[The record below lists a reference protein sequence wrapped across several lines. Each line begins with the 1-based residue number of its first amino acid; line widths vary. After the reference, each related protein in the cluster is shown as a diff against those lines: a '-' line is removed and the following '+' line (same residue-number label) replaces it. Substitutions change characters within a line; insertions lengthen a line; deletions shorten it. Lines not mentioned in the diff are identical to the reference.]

1 MIPRDDLDDGL
12 PLGDLELLD
21 NERKLR
27 LEELSGD
34 RSGDDLSILKLSVVP
49 NIDCTL
55 KLLVVSCVG
64 SGLHLSSLFGVDGD
78 CELLLGVDLSL
89 TAPPTSML
97 LFDNWCGGH
106 CCCCCC

>member
-21 NERKLR
+21 KERRLR
-27 LEELSGD
+27 FDEFSGDLSGD
-34 RSGDDLSILKLSVVP
+34 DLLSILKLSVGP

-55 KLLVVSCVG
+55 KLVEVSCVG

-78 CELLLGVDLSL
+78 CELLRVDLS
-89 TAPPTSML
+89 TAPHTSTL
-97 LFDNWCGGH
+97 LADN
-106 CCCCCC
+106 